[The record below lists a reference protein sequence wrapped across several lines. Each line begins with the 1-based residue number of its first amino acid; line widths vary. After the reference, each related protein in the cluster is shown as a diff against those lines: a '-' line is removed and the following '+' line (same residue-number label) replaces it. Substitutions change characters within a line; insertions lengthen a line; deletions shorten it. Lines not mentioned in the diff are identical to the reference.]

1 MNFHFNCNS
10 NCVVYLLTCK
20 VCAKQYI
27 GSSITKLDQD
37 LVSIDRISNFM
48 DKEEFCTK
56 KTN

>member
-37 LVSIDRISNFM
+37 LVSINRISNFM